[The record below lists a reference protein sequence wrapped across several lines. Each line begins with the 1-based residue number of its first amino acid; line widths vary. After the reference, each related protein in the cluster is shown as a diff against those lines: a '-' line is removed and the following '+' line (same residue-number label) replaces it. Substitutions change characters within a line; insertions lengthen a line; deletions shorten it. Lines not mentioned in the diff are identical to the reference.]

1 MKKLLNILYV
11 TNPEAY
17 LARDG
22 ENIVVRLDNTEAFR
36 TPAHYLEGIVTFG
49 YTGVSPALLG
59 MCVEKNITVS
69 MLTPFGRHMATVE
82 GLPKGNVLLRRK
94 QYRMAD
100 NEDESSRLASRY
112 VIGKLAGCRTVLR
125 RFISDYGGTLEVGSI
140 NSACKLLAHNILKL
154 DQEYDLD
161 VIRGLEGES
170 ARAYF
175 AEFDKLI
182 LNQKEHF
189 YMENR
194 NRRPPQ
200 DNVNALLSFVYTLL
214 LHETKSALMTVG
226 LDPYVGFL
234 HRDRPGRL
242 GLALD
247 LMEEFRPYLADR
259 LVLSLINRQQLSSK
273 DFIRKESGGVI
284 LKDNARKIVLEAW
297 QKRKAEET
305 LHPFLDEKIKLGLL
319 PYAQAL
325 LLARHLRGDLDNYPP
340 FIWR

>member
-1 MKKLLNILYV
+1 MKKLLNILFV

-22 ENIVVRLDNTEAFR
+22 ENVVVRLDDKEAFR

-59 MCVEKNITVS
+59 MCIDKQITVS
-69 MLTPFGRHMATVE
+69 MLTPFGKHMATVE

-100 NEDESSRLASRY
+100 SEVESAKMARCF
-112 VIGKLAGCRTVLR
+112 IFGKLAGCRTVLR
-125 RFISDYGGTLEVGSI
+125 RFISDYGGNIDTGDI
-140 NSACKLLAHNILKL
+140 NKSCKLLARNILKL
-154 DQEYDLD
+154 DKESNLNE
-161 VIRGLEGES
+161 IRGLEGES

-182 LNQKEHF
+182 LNHKEHF
-189 YMENR
+189 YMKNR

-200 DNVNALLSFVYTLL
+200 DNVNALLSFIYTLL
-214 LHETKSALMTVG
+214 LHDTKSALMTVG

-259 LVLSLINRQQLSSK
+259 LVLNLINRQQLSSK
-273 DFIRKESGGVI
+273 DFIKKESGGVI
-284 LKDNARKIVLEAW
+284 LKENSRKIVLEVW
-297 QKRKAEET
+297 QKRKAEEIQ
-305 LHPFLDEKIKLGLL
+305 HPFLEEKIKLGLL

-325 LLARHLRGDLDNYPP
+325 LLARHLRGDIDCYPP

>member
-22 ENIVVRLDNTEAFR
+22 ENVVVRLYDKEAFR

-100 NEDESSRLASRY
+100 NEVESSRLSSCFI
-112 VIGKLAGCRTVLR
+112 IGKLAGCRTVLR
-125 RFISDYGGTLEVGSI
+125 RFISDYGGTFETNSI
-140 NSACKLLAHNILKL
+140 NSACTLLVRNMLKL
-154 DQEYDLD
+154 DQKNNLD
-161 VIRGLEGES
+161 EIRGLEGES

-182 LNQKEHF
+182 LNQKDHF
-189 YMENR
+189 YMKSR

-200 DNVNALLSFVYTLL
+200 DNVNALLSFLYTLL

-247 LMEEFRPYLADR
+247 LMEEFRPYLVDR
-259 LVLSLINRQQLSSK
+259 LVLSLINRQQVNSK

-284 LKDNARKIVLEAW
+284 LKDNARKTVLEVW

-305 LHPFLDEKIKLGLL
+305 LHPFLEEKIKVGLL
-319 PYAQAL
+319 PYAQSL